1 MRLRNMTALDAT
13 GVHALEGFVERL
25 RKSRGAPLLCGARAQ
40 TDQLL
45 QQADF
50 IERIGAENMLPH
62 VEVR

>member
-1 MRLRNMTALDAT
+1 MRR